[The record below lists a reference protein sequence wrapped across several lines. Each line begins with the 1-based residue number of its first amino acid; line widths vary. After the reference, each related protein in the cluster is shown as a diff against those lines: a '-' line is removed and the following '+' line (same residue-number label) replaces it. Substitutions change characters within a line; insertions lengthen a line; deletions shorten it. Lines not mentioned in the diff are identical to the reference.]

1 MAPIAKMPAPAPVAG
16 FLLPIRYPHT
26 PQATL
31 FVAAC
36 GLNMV
41 KASSS
46 ALFI

>member
-1 MAPIAKMPAPAPVAG
+1 MVPIAKMPAPAPVAG

-31 FVAAC
+31 FVAAG

-41 KASSS
+41 KAPSC
-46 ALFI
+46 AMFI

>member
-16 FLLPIRYPHT
+16 FLLPIRYPYT

-31 FVAAC
+31 FVVAC

-41 KASSS
+41 KAPSC
-46 ALFI
+46 AVFI